1 MPSHASVVVNH
12 DSYQRYQRVFE
23 CVVLVVV
30 SKEYLKQKSNIVIDR
45 HTPFTYDTN
54 EAILVI
60 FDSIHHVI
68 SHRTF

>member
-1 MPSHASVVVNH
+1 MPSHASVVVIMIVINACLNV
-12 DSYQRYQRVFE
+12 S
-23 CVVLVVV
+23 CVLVVV

-60 FDSIHHVI
+60 FDSIDHVI